1 MRCWALPL
9 IMKSEDPL
17 HSRMCALSRP
27 LLIVLLLVMGGVSV
41 WTPLTHDDIAER
53 WFTLPNLY
61 YFLPVPVLVLAF
73 SVWLWRSVKNQ
84 NPMRVHLFSR

>member
-1 MRCWALPL
+1 LTDAPDAQLLGAYLGLWGVFTLFMFFGTLKAARALQFVFL
-9 IMKSEDPL
+9 SLK
-17 HSRMCALSRP
+17 SRP

-61 YFLPVPVLVLAF
+61 YFLPV
-73 SVWLWRSVKNQ
+73 
-84 NPMRVHLFSR
+84 